1 MRTTPCL
8 VILAPLAWVCTS
20 ALAQTPIRDGPFQ
33 KLVLDGF
40 EDTQAWGPAE
50 ATVEPD
56 REHVRGGTSALHLG
70 IDVNWETGEKAYPIG
85 WPRTQR
91 SLGERW
97 QQDWTAYDFLHFW
110 VYTTTSRDAL
120 PDDPL
125 GLILYTPDKPR
136 AYSRTLSE
144 LRKDAWV
151 EIRIPVEA
159 IPRPSQ
165 VTFIQFFISESNYR
179 HGDRVD
185 FYISDLALLRY
196 AEPTLDTLRVGQKV
210 MYADARYL
218 PVHVRTFGIPPRAR
232 TPLWITVLR
241 AGKAITRA
249 SQEVGRGEGMLWI
262 DLGAKPAAPGECE
275 VRARLKESTAP
286 AKADVFRVVA
296 SPWR

>member
-1 MRTTPCL
+1 MRITACF
-8 VILAPLAWVCTS
+8 VILASLAPLSTS
-20 ALAQTPIRDGPFQ
+20 ALAQTPVRDGPFQ
-33 KLVLDGF
+33 KLVLDSF
-40 EDTQAWGPAE
+40 EDTKAWGPAE

-56 REHVRGGTSALHLG
+56 REHVKGGTSALHLG

-91 SLGERW
+91 SLGEPW
-97 QQDWTAYDFLHFW
+97 QQDWAGYDFFHFW

-125 GLILYTPDKPR
+125 GLNLYTPDKPR
-136 AYSRTLSE
+136 AYSRTLAE

-151 EIRIPVEA
+151 EIRIPVAA
-159 IPRPSQ
+159 IPRPDQ

-185 FYISDLALLRY
+185 FYISDLSLLRY

-210 MYADARYL
+210 MFADARYL
-218 PVHVRTFGIPPRAR
+218 PVQVRIFGIPAEAQ
-232 TPLWITVLR
+232 TPLEVTVLSG
-241 AGKAITRA
+241 GKAIARA
-249 SQEVGRGEGMLWI
+249 TQEVGRGEGTVWI
-262 DLGAKPAAPGECE
+262 DLGAKPAVPGECE
-275 VRARLKESTAP
+275 VRARLKESTTP
-286 AKADVFRVVA
+286 AKADVFRIIA